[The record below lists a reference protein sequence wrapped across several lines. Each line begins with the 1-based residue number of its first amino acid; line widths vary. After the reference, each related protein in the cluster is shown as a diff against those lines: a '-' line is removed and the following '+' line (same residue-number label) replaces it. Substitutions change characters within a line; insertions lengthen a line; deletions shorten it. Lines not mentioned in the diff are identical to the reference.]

1 MNPPCRRMARVL
13 RRGRQAAYD
22 AASGTDAALN
32 DNCHDSPVE
41 TPSGKN
47 AEYEN
52 FPVGSILLPAR
63 LRPHVATFY
72 AFARTIDDIADSPD
86 LTAEEKTAR
95 LEGFE
100 REIRRPDGRPG
111 YEKAT
116 RMAASLAETGVSNI
130 HCRNLVRYC
139 LQDATKSR
147 YASWQDVVDYCMLS
161 AAPVGRYLID
171 LHGGSS
177 AGYGSSD
184 ALCIALQV
192 VNHLQD
198 LGDDYRTLDRVYL
211 PEEWMAESGADVA
224 ELGGSRTSSPLRAVI
239 DRCLDEIDAL
249 LRNARRL
256 PGHINHPRLKLEA
269 AVIVRLADRLAWQ
282 LSRKDPLAARIELTR
297 PEAAMCAM
305 RGLAGSLLPS
315 R

>member
-1 MNPPCRRMARVL
+1 MS
-13 RRGRQAAYD
+13 YD
-22 AASGTDAALN
+22 ANSGADAILS
-32 DNCHDSPVE
+32 DSSHISQVE
-41 TPSGKN
+41 APSGKN

-100 REIRRPDGRPG
+100 HELRLAEGRPG

-116 RMAASLAETGVSNI
+116 RMAASLAETGVSDI

-139 LQDATKSR
+139 LQDATKNR
-147 YASWQDVVDYCMLS
+147 YASWQEVIDYCMLS

-184 ALCIALQV
+184 ALCNALQV
-192 VNHLQD
+192 INHLQD
-198 LGDDYRTLDRVYL
+198 FGDDYRTLDRIYL
-211 PEEWMAESGADVA
+211 PADWMAESGVNVE
-224 ELGGSRTSSPLRAVI
+224 ELGKDRTSERLRVVI
-239 DRCLDEIDAL
+239 DKCLAEIDAL
-249 LRNARRL
+249 MKDARQL
-256 PGHINHPRLKLEA
+256 PGHINHRRLKLEA

-282 LSRKDPLAARIELTR
+282 LSRKDPLAARVELTK

-305 RGLAGSLLPS
+305 RGLAGSLFL
-315 R
+315 

>member
-1 MNPPCRRMARVL
+1 M
-13 RRGRQAAYD
+13 
-22 AASGTDAALN
+22 S
-32 DNCHDSPVE
+32 DSRHISQVE

-100 REIRRPDGRPG
+100 RELRLAEGRQG

-116 RMAASLAETGVSNI
+116 RMAASLADTGVSDI

-139 LQDATKSR
+139 LQDATKNR
-147 YASWQDVVDYCMLS
+147 YASWQEVIDYCMLS

-184 ALCIALQV
+184 ALCNALQV
-192 VNHLQD
+192 INHLQD
-198 LGDDYRTLDRVYL
+198 FGDDYRTLDRIYL
-211 PEEWMAESGADVA
+211 PADWMAEAGVNVE
-224 ELGGSRTSSPLRAVI
+224 ELGKDRTSGRLRVVI
-239 DRCLDEIDAL
+239 DKCLIEIEALMRDAHL
-249 LRNARRL
+249 L
-256 PGHINHPRLKLEA
+256 PGQINHPRLKLEA

-282 LSRKDPLAARIELTR
+282 LSRKDPLATRVRLTK
-297 PEAAMCAM
+297 PEAAICAI
-305 RGLAGSLLPS
+305 RGLAGSLFLS

>member
-1 MNPPCRRMARVL
+1 MT
-13 RRGRQAAYD
+13 YD
-22 AASGTDAALN
+22 ANSGTDAILS
-32 DNCHDSPVE
+32 DSGHISQVE
-41 TPSGKN
+41 TPSGKS

-100 REIRRPDGRPG
+100 RELRLTEGRPG

-116 RMAASLAETGVSNI
+116 RMAASLAETGVSDI
-130 HCRNLVRYC
+130 HCRNLIRYC
-139 LQDATKSR
+139 LQDAAKNR
-147 YASWQDVVDYCMLS
+147 YASWQEVIDYCMLS

-184 ALCIALQV
+184 ALCNALQV
-192 VNHLQD
+192 INHLQD
-198 LGDDYRTLDRVYL
+198 FGDDYRTLDRIYL
-211 PEEWMAESGADVA
+211 PTDWMEESGVNVG
-224 ELGGSRTSSPLRAVI
+224 ELGKDRTSERLRVVI
-239 DRCLDEIDAL
+239 DKCLFEIEALMRDA
-249 LRNARRL
+249 RQL
-256 PGHINHPRLKLEA
+256 PRQMNHPRLKLEA

-282 LSRKDPLAARIELTR
+282 LSRKDPLAARVRLTK
-297 PEAAMCAM
+297 PETAICTM
-305 RGLAGSLLPS
+305 RGLAGGLFLS

>member
-1 MNPPCRRMARVL
+1 M
-13 RRGRQAAYD
+13 AYD
-22 AASGTDAALN
+22 GNSGTGAILS
-32 DNCHDSPVE
+32 DSEHISQVE

-86 LTAEEKTAR
+86 LTAGEKTER

-100 REIRRPDGRPG
+100 RELRHAEGRPG
-111 YEKAT
+111 YDKAT
-116 RMAASLAETGVSNI
+116 RMAASLSETGVSDI
-130 HCRNLVRYC
+130 HCRNLIRYC
-139 LQDATKSR
+139 LQDATKNR
-147 YASWQDVVDYCMLS
+147 YATWQEVIDYCMLS

-184 ALCIALQV
+184 ALCNALQV
-192 VNHLQD
+192 INHLQD
-198 LGDDYRTLDRVYL
+198 FGDDYRTLNRIYL
-211 PEEWMAESGADVA
+211 PADWMAESGVNVE
-224 ELGGSRTSSPLRAVI
+224 ELGKDRTSERLRVVI
-239 DRCLDEIDAL
+239 DKCLTEIEALMRDA
-249 LRNARRL
+249 RQL
-256 PGHINHPRLKLEA
+256 PGHINHPRLRLEA

-282 LSRKDPLAARIELTR
+282 LSRKDPLAARVKLTK
-297 PEAAMCAM
+297 PEAAMCAV
-305 RGLAGSLLPS
+305 RGLAGSLFLS